1 MLLRRRDDN
10 LESYASSLIS
20 SSLSGDQ
27 HNYHRLLAD
36 PKTPIIKVDNLNN
49 NLHTGYSKS
58 VKCIKD
64 VIKPNPVK
72 YFTEYLTK
80 DALRPIPVRNLTFN
94 EQTSNCKIAEI
105 N

>member
-10 LESYASSLIS
+10 LESYSSSLIS
-20 SSLSGDQ
+20 SNLSGDQ

-49 NLHTGYSKS
+49 NLQTGYSKS

-72 YFTEYLTK
+72 YFTENLTK
-80 DALRPIPVRNLTFN
+80 DALRPIPVRNVTLN
-94 EQTSNCKIAEI
+94 EQTSSC
-105 N
+105 